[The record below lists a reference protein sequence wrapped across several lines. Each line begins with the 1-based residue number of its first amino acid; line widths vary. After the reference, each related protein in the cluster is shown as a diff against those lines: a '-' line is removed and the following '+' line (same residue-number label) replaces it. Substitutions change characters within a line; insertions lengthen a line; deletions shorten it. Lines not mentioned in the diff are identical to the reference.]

1 MTADVHNWL
10 DQFIWLCA
18 GLFLL
23 CSFGLIA
30 ASQVLGCLRIYM
42 IQSALLTISVLIMA
56 VKYAS
61 TDLLAV
67 AGIYIVAKI
76 ILIPWL
82 LRRTARRAMI
92 NRRELQ
98 LIITVPMSLLVALLL
113 TVLAYYITA
122 PLCHGQ
128 VPIIRAQLPIGFA
141 AVFIAIYTIT
151 VRREALPQMLG
162 LLAIENGAFFA
173 GIAVA
178 PSFPLIG
185 ELAAAFDV
193 LMVVLTLGVLSRRIH
208 HISGSTQVG
217 LLAHLQE
224 D

>member
-1 MTADVHNWL
+1 MASGTHNWL
-10 DQFIWLCA
+10 DQFVWLTA

-30 ASQVLGCLRIYM
+30 AAQVLGCLRIYV
-42 IQSALLTISVLIMA
+42 IQSALLTASTLLLA
-56 VKYAS
+56 VEYAS
-61 TDLLAV
+61 SDLLAV
-67 AGIYIVAKI
+67 AGIYLAAKI

-82 LRRTARRAMI
+82 MRRTARRAMI
-92 NRRELQ
+92 TRRELQ
-98 LIITVPMSLLVALLL
+98 LIINVPMSLLIALLL
-113 TVLAYYITA
+113 TILAYFITS
-122 PLCHGQ
+122 PLCHAQAQ
-128 VPIIRAQLPIGFA
+128 VIRAQLPIGFA
-141 AVFIAIYTIT
+141 AVFIAIYAITI
-151 VRREALPQMLG
+151 RREALPQMLG

-178 PSFPLIG
+178 PTFPLIG
-185 ELAAAFDV
+185 EVAAAFDV

-217 LLAHLQE
+217 LLAELQE

>member
-1 MTADVHNWL
+1 MISHPHHWL
-10 DQFIWLCA
+10 DQFIWLTS

-30 ASQVLGCLRIYM
+30 AAQVLGCLRVYVM
-42 IQSALLTISVLIMA
+42 QSALLTISALLLA
-56 VKYAS
+56 ARYAS

-67 AGIYIVAKI
+67 AGIYITAKI

-92 NRRELQ
+92 QRRELQ
-98 LIITVPMSLLVALLL
+98 LIISVPMSLLIALAL
-113 TVLAYYITA
+113 TILAYYITA

-128 VPIIRAQLPIGFA
+128 TQVIRAELPIGFA

-151 VRREALPQMLG
+151 IRREALPQMLG

-173 GIAVA
+173 SIVVA
-178 PSFPLIG
+178 PTFPLIG
-185 ELAAAFDV
+185 EIAAAFDV

-208 HISGSTQVG
+208 HISGSTKVG
-217 LLAHLQE
+217 LLAELQE